1 MGRRHWF
8 ASGSAADIAQAL
20 QSPYESPEQEKN
32 DRSQGGNAD
41 RAEIKLPRGYR
52 SEPEEASAEPAADE
66 SADDA
71 EENRDD
77 TTGRVPPWY
86 QKLGQRPGDETK
98 KNPVEPE
105 RQPFLPARLNYG
117 TRGVERPLVAIL

>member
-1 MGRRHWF
+1 MPR
-8 ASGSAADIAQAL
+8 AL

-32 DRSQGGNAD
+32 DRSEGGDAD
-41 RAEIKLPRGYR
+41 RAKIKLPGGYR
-52 SEPEEASAEPAADE
+52 SKPEEASAEPAANE
-66 SADDA
+66 CPDDA
-71 EENRDD
+71 EENGDD

-98 KNPVEPE
+98 QNPVQPE
-105 RQPFLPARLNYG
+105 RQPFLPSRMNYG